1 MDKKTKNKLIK
12 SIIFNSI
19 IVIFGIALLISLK
32 KLNDLLSFQRY
43 DAITIINMLLCI
55 LPVTVSVI
63 NIFTC
68 IISLCKKKLLINFSS
83 FLRYVVT
90 SLFIIVLIYDL
101 IKLIIFNDMEDNL
114 ENFDYLII
122 ILLFSIVV
130 VFPFFFIEKRKDIKL
145 KQIFISGLIPSSCL
159 AVVLIVNYII
169 EWIYNGFNINQLLY
183 HIIVVFISYVSLL
196 LSNFLVRAINNY
208 YLKVEKRWV
217 KPRHKIIYLL
227 LWPIIALLVKIKY
240 NCKIRKAKDCRQM
253 VVLMN
258 HQTTFDQFLVS
269 LSLRKPVYYI
279 ASEDLFSIGFISR
292 VLEYLVAP
300 IPIKKSMTDMVAV
313 KNSLKVAKEGGTI
326 CLSPEGNRT
335 YSGKTVNMKKSIV
348 PFIKKLG
355 LPVAIYKIEGG
366 YGVHPRWSDA
376 TRKGEMTSG
385 IVKIIEK
392 NEYEKMSND
401 EFFDLIYNE
410 LNINDVE
417 NKKKYISDVRAE
429 YLERA
434 YYVCPNCGLST
445 FFSQGNKVSCV
456 KCKIEATYTEDRK
469 FISDNFPF
477 KDTVEWM
484 DYQEKYIRNLD
495 LSTLN
500 DVIYYDEISF
510 SEVIPYKHK
519 KEINKHSSLSL
530 YNNKVLIKDKEEMF
544 IINFD
549 DVHAMACLGRNKLN
563 IYYKDKIY
571 QVKGDKRFNPVKYM
585 NIYYHY
591 INNLKEEKG
600 ENDEFLGL

>member
-1 MDKKTKNKLIK
+1 MDKKIKNKLIK
-12 SIIFNSI
+12 SIIFNSMI
-19 IVIFGIALLISLK
+19 LLIGILG
-32 KLNDLLSFQRY
+32 
-43 DAITIINMLLCI
+43 IINFHSQIISLI
-55 LPVTVSVI
+55 LRVLPIIISLFYVI
-63 NIFTC
+63 SC
-68 IISLCKKKLLINFSS
+68 IISLYKKKILINNSS
-83 FLRYVVT
+83 FLRFT
-90 SLFIIVLIYDL
+90 ISSLFLILLFYYFIKLITYDEMKNDNVFGIDYLLIHLIYSFIIV
-101 IKLIIFNDMEDNL
+101 
-114 ENFDYLII
+114 
-122 ILLFSIVV
+122 FS
-130 VFPFFFIEKRKDIKL
+130 FFFIEKREEIKL
-145 KQIFISGLIPSSCL
+145 KYIFISSVIPSSVL
-159 AVVLIVNYII
+159 TIVLIIEYIVQCI
-169 EWIYNGFNINQLLY
+169 NNGFSINNLLY
-183 HIIVVFISYVSLL
+183 FIFVIIVFYISLL
-196 LSNFLVRAINNY
+196 LSNFLVRLINNY
-208 YLKVEKRWV
+208 YYKLEKKWV
-217 KPRHKIIYLL
+217 KPRHKVVIFLIR
-227 LWPIIALLVKIKY
+227 PIISLLVKIKY
-240 NCKIRKAKDCRQM
+240 NCKIRKTKDRRQM

-258 HQTTFDQFLVS
+258 HQTAFDQFLVS
-269 LSLRKPVYYI
+269 LSLRNPVYYI
-279 ASEDLFSIGFISR
+279 ASEDLFSIGFVSR
-292 VLEYLVAP
+292 LLEYLVAP